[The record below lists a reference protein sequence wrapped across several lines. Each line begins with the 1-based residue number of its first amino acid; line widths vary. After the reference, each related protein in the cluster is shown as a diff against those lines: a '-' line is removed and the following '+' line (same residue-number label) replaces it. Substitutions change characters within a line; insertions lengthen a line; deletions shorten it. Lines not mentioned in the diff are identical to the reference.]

1 LWKKKNKGPDKAMAA
16 TGSQPF
22 SQNISQDTTGL
33 SSSQAQEFDASF
45 FDDDDHEGTQ
55 EFFGFANTQDS
66 QDLNFNE
73 FAGMTQDSSQPNMA
87 FSNFTTPYSQSI
99 ASSMDAGAHDG
110 FYDGAG
116 DGAAG
121 TVELDFKE
129 TFDEDEEAP
138 QLDEEAPKE
147 LPPHACN
154 YCGIH
159 NPASVVRCIKSNK
172 WYLFTRKVGH
182 VTNF

>member
-1 LWKKKNKGPDKAMAA
+1 VRSLPAKTVTPTMAS
-16 TGSQPF
+16 GSQPF

-45 FDDDDHEGTQ
+45 FEEDDQDGTQ

-66 QDLNFNE
+66 QADAEFNFNE

-87 FSNFTTPYSQSI
+87 FSNFATPYSQSI
-99 ASSMDAGAHDG
+99 ASSMDAGSHAD

-129 TFDEDEEAP
+129 TFDEDA
-138 QLDEEAPKE
+138 LIDEEAPKE
-147 LPPHACN
+147 LPAHACI

-172 WYLFTRKVGH
+172 W
-182 VTNF
+182 